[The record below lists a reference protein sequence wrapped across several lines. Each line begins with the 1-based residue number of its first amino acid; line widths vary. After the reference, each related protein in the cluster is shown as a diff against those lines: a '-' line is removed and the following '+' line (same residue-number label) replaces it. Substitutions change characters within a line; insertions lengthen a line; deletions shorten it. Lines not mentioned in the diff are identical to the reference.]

1 MGTRV
6 WTIVFSYCVLA
17 TFCAGCANVQPQT
30 IAAVATNAFK
40 SDWVKSMNCRQ
51 SKNVQK
57 DQVCAVGKYSAEI
70 EDAAVGFA
78 KADAQ
83 KQLVEFIKASVRSS
97 AGTEMSAGS
106 NKTANVGGATGSVMG
121 IGGGSAQGALKTE
134 STGTAAQSTVDVSVV
149 SQIDNLAGMEQLDY
163 FWDAGSKTAYVV
175 MGLSIDGLR
184 GVITKALTDPGARDR
199 AYKLL
204 GVQ

>member
-1 MGTRV
+1 MSSAIRLLCGV
-6 WTIVFSYCVLA
+6 ACVALVSFA
-17 TFCAGCANVQPQT
+17 CTSVQPQNIVAT
-30 IAAVATNAFK
+30 ATNAFK
-40 SDWVKSMNCRQ
+40 QDWVKTMNCRA
-51 SKNVQK
+51 SKNVAK
-57 DQVCAVGKYSAEI
+57 DQVCAVGRYSAEI
-70 EDAAVGFA
+70 EDAAIGFA

-97 AGTEMSAGS
+97 AGTEMSAGT

-121 IGGGSAQGALKTE
+121 IGGGSAQGAIKTE

-163 FWDAGSKTAYVV
+163 FWDADKKTAFVV
-175 MGLSIDGLR
+175 IAVSLDGLR
-184 GVITKALTDPGARDR
+184 GVITKALTDPAARDR

-204 GVQ
+204 GVE